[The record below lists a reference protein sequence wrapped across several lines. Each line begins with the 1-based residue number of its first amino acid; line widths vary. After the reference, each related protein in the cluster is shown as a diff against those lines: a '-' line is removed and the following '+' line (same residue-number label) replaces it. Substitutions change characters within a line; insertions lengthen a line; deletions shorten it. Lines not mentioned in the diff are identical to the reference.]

1 MKKILPPQL
10 IPGGKVQTEK
20 KTETKKPLTKLE
32 EKAKNIVAAVK
43 VGDHGIFN
51 EWSGQMGEL
60 FGYGDQDW
68 ATFLEGLDLSERRMI
83 AVYFQ
88 VNFSENLLK
97 RLRTVV
103 PSAILPGGRMIR
115 GGTTTMTSPTL
126 PVPQQP
132 SPESASMPS
141 SKPQVSSGPQF
152 SRGSRSVYEV
162 VRDAAHEDLQVDMP
176 LSSGLEENPV
186 SSSSPLKNSSNK
198 PVESDFGYTW
208 LNQENYDDVRTKLSH
223 WLEQHGIQ
231 VLKNGGGGRNSCLII
246 SLLQHATG
254 RLRVNQETVAK
265 LKELLS
271 CYSISEYD
279 SLLPDDEAFKAL
291 ITEINKRYQ
300 TNMKP
305 VFLVASD
312 DDPPFIMLESPFGAN
327 QVVIWDQLGHFEA
340 LI

>member
-1 MKKILPPQL
+1 
-10 IPGGKVQTEK
+10 
-20 KTETKKPLTKLE
+20 
-32 EKAKNIVAAVK
+32 
-43 VGDHGIFN
+43 
-51 EWSGQMGEL
+51 
-60 FGYGDQDW
+60 
-68 ATFLEGLDLSERRMI
+68 
-83 AVYFQ
+83 
-88 VNFSENLLK
+88 
-97 RLRTVV
+97 
-103 PSAILPGGRMIR
+103 
-115 GGTTTMTSPTL
+115 
-126 PVPQQP
+126 
-132 SPESASMPS
+132 
-141 SKPQVSSGPQF
+141 
-152 SRGSRSVYEV
+152 